1 MLLVAALPAGSRGL
15 EAGPE
20 RLVLWTLAL
29 LQGTQMGVLMEA
41 FGLWL
46 TAERAA
52 WWLRSG

>member
-1 MLLVAALPAGSRGL
+1 MLGVAALPAGSRGL

-20 RLVLWTLAL
+20 RLVLWTLVL

-52 WWLRSG
+52 W